1 MSNYIKHHGI
11 KGQKWGVRRFQNKDG
26 SLTAKGKKRY
36 NDDEYDEEREALE
49 KENARRAGVKY
60 VRKTK
65 KEREEEDAEN
75 ERIFN
80 ARLEKDTAAQKRTE
94 DRMKEIDRK
103 LQAKYDLSSM
113 EDLDKYYKEY
123 DEAWFDILAEERKK
137 EGLAHADL
145 FTLDELYHH
154 GIKGQKWGR
163 RQYQNKDGSLTPAGR
178 ERYGSKDNFD
188 KQYPEDVKK
197 SINKAKGGLNKA
209 SSAVDKAKDFNA
221 KQVKKAQEEQIK
233 KDVSKMSDQELKKI
247 VNRLNM
253 EERYKQVMN
262 SRAAENGKNNVGK
275 VLEYAGTALA
285 VGVGAMELMLKI
297 QEMKNKK

>member
-36 NDDEYDEEREALE
+36 NDDEYDEERERLE
-49 KENARRAGVKY
+49 QETAARRGVKY

-65 KEREEEDAEN
+65 KEREAEDAEN
-75 ERIFN
+75 EKQFN

-94 DRMKEIDRK
+94 DRMKEVDKK

-123 DEAWFDILAEERKK
+123 DEEWFKILDEERKK

-154 GIKGQKWGR
+154 GIKGQKWGVR
-163 RQYQNKDGSLTPAGR
+163 RFQNKDGSLTPAGKQK
-178 ERYGSKDNFD
+178 YGSKENFD

-197 SINKAKGGLNKA
+197 SINKAKSGMSKAGGA
-209 SSAVDKAKDFNA
+209 
-221 KQVKKAQEEQIK
+221 VKKAQDFNDEMVKKANKEQIK

-247 VNRLNM
+247 VDRLNM

-262 SRAAENGKNNVGK
+262 SRAAEEGKNNVSK

-297 QEMKNKK
+297 QELKKK